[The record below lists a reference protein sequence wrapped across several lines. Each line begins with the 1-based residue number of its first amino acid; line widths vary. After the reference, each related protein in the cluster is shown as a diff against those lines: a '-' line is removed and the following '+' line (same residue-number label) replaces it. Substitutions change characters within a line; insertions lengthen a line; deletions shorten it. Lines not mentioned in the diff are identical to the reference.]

1 METEIEMGPKMIP
14 DIVVGRLP
22 IYLRALQRMLE
33 EGRRLTSSQELGE
46 RLGISAAQIRKD
58 LSQFGE
64 FGKQGTGYSIEYL
77 VDQILQILKVNQVW
91 EIVVVGAGDI
101 GSAIARYQGFANRG
115 FKVTML
121 FDNDSQKV
129 GQSVGPFTI
138 KDSSELEE
146 SIKQANIKIAM
157 IATPV
162 HAAQEVADR
171 LVSAGVKAI
180 LNYAPISLNVP
191 EDVHVQYIDPVIH
204 LQRMTYYL

>member
-1 METEIEMGPKMIP
+1 MESELETGPKEIP
-14 DIVVGRLP
+14 DIVIGRLP
-22 IYLRALQRMLE
+22 IYLRALQRMLA

-64 FGKQGTGYSIEYL
+64 FGKQGTGYSIEFL
-77 VDQILQILKVNQVW
+77 AEKILQILKVDRVW
-91 EIVVVGAGDI
+91 EMVVVGAGDI

-121 FDNDSQKV
+121 FDNDPQII
-129 GQSVGPFTI
+129 GQQIGPFTVQDI
-138 KDSSELEE
+138 TDLEE
-146 SIKQANIKIAM
+146 SIRQVGIIIAM
-157 IATPV
+157 IATPSA
-162 HAAQEVADR
+162 AAQGVADQ
-171 LVSAGVKAI
+171 LVSGGVKAI